1 MRALL
6 KIIAAGLSS
15 CKWVTLYFPDRPQG
29 AGPAGCPHFS
39 EKRNAIL
46 ASHFGVEVLQGLS
59 VVAHFILNHFG

>member
-46 ASHFGVEVLQGLS
+46 ASHFGVEVPQG
-59 VVAHFILNHFG
+59 